1 MVIKNLLLLLAL
13 ALNDS
18 RDDDDGRPA
27 AQPQKSWGLLKLWPT
42 ARGKVAG

>member
-1 MVIKNLLLLLAL
+1 MVIKNLLLLL

-18 RDDDDGRPA
+18 RDDDDGRPTGERA
-27 AQPQKSWGLLKLWPT
+27 APEKGLVKKLWPT